1 MVRVTEKVQQTILA
15 NIEKKGVAAAV
26 AEYAES
32 YPPLSVE
39 RARIQRVFS
48 QLVQD
53 TETGK
58 WSFRP

>member
-1 MVRVTEKVQQTILA
+1 MVKVKEKVQQAILA
-15 NIEKKGVAAAV
+15 SIEKKGVAAAV
-26 AEYAES
+26 AEYVES